1 MTRRPTFLIAEPA
14 PDEGLSSR
22 KLVIETAYFN
32 VITAYSGPE
41 LLETID
47 RFPNSDALIVHSGL
61 PRLDMPAVVKK
72 VRERMPHATIIALAQ
87 TSGFAS
93 NGVDAVISSHD
104 PQELLNYV
112 EERFGRLRKSNI
124 DSQQAS

>member
-32 VITAYSGPE
+32 VLTAYSGPE
-41 LLETID
+41 LLDSID
-47 RFPNSDALIVHSGL
+47 RFPNSDALVVHTGL
-61 PRLDMPAVVKK
+61 PRLDLPAVVKK
-72 VRERMPHATIIALAQ
+72 MREKIPNGLIIALTP

-93 NGVDAVISSHD
+93 DGVDAVISSHD
-104 PQELLNYV
+104 PQELLGFV
-112 EERFGRLRKSNI
+112 EERFGRLRKANF
-124 DSQQAS
+124 DARLAS

>member
-32 VITAYSGPE
+32 VLTAYSGPE
-41 LLETID
+41 LLDTID
-47 RFPNSDALIVHSGL
+47 RFPNSDALVVHSGL
-61 PRLDMPAVVKK
+61 PRLDLPAVVNK
-72 VRERMPHATIIALAQ
+72 VREKMPNATIIALAQ
-87 TSGFAS
+87 TSAFAS

-112 EERFGRLRKSNI
+112 EERFGRLRKANI
-124 DSQQAS
+124 DSQRAS